1 MTPSMDPPESTDPA
15 EAAESRHRSVPL
27 LIAAAI
33 ALVGVVVVVALLVWP
48 DREGQVLSYVVPA
61 GTQSRIDAGE
71 EVSLFPQRLEVRV
84 GDRITIENRDDATH
98 QVGPYVIGAGQRI
111 EQHFGVPGTIEGF
124 CTLHPSGQVSIVV
137 R

>member
-1 MTPSMDPPESTDPA
+1 MTPSIEPPESTNPA
-15 EAAESRHRSVPL
+15 AAESSRRRSL
-27 LIAAAI
+27 LVMITAAI
-33 ALVGVVVVVALLVWP
+33 ALLAVVVVVALLAWP
-48 DREGQVLSYVVPA
+48 GREGEVLSYVVPA

-71 EVSLFPQRLEVRV
+71 EVNLFPQHLEVRV

-98 QVGPYVIGAGQRI
+98 RVGPYVIGAGQRI
-111 EQHFGVPGTIEGF
+111 EQHFGVAGTIEGI

>member
-1 MTPSMDPPESTDPA
+1 MTSTGPQ
-15 EAAESRHRSVPL
+15 EPTSPTAAGTNGRRSWL
-27 LIAAAI
+27 LLPTAVI
-33 ALVGVVVVVALLVWP
+33 ALLAVVMIVALLAWP
-48 DREGQVLSYVVPA
+48 TRDGETFSYVVPA

-71 EVSLFPQRLEVRV
+71 EVNLFPQQLEVRV
-84 GDRITIENRDDATH
+84 GDRVTIENRDDGTH

-111 EQHFGVPGTIEGF
+111 EQHFGVPGTIEGI